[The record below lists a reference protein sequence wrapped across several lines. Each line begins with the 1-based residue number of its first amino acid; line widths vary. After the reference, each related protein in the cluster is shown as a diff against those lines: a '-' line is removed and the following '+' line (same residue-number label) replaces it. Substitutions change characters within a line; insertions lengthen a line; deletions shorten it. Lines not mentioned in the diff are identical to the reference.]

1 MRAGYLNSYVEY
13 KKENKITPTQLFQIL
28 NDEELR
34 QIAQPEKKPE
44 GLKDIYIRIFMLILK
59 Y

>member
-1 MRAGYLNSYVEY
+1 MWNIR
-13 KKENKITPTQLFQIL
+13 KKEQNNTHSTRQIL

-34 QIAQPEKKPE
+34 QIAQPENKPE